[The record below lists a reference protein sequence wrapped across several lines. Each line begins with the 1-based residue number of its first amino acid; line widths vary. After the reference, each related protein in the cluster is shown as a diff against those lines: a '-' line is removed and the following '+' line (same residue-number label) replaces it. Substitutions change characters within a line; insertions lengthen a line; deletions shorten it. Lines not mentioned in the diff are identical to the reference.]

1 MPWFKATPR
10 ASDCCFNFD
19 LRNPFKTAEDC
30 MDSFTRF
37 EKDDSFGPLTTCR
50 PIFFPLND
58 EELEGFYEV
67 QKHAK
72 DGAEERKKLRAS
84 EELAENLLTLVKNLN
99 KHLENSK

>member
-1 MPWFKATPR
+1 MPWFKATSR
-10 ASDCCFNFD
+10 MHGGFDFD

-30 MDSFTRF
+30 MNSFTRF

-58 EELEGFYEV
+58 EELKGFYELQRKANEAIEE
-67 QKHAK
+67 QKKFA
-72 DGAEERKKLRAS
+72 AS

-99 KHLENSK
+99 KHLEISK